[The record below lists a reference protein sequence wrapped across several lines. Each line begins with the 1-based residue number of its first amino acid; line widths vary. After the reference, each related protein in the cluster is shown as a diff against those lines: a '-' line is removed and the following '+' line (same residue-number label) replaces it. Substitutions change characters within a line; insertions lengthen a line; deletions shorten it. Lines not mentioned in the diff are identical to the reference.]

1 MDTCTSS
8 KRSNSRPENERGPA
22 RRAKKIQRA
31 QQFRLVRMVAA
42 LLEDSLAE
50 EANDHPSPIGS
61 SQASTLV
68 LSPDD
73 DE

>member
-1 MDTCTSS
+1 MLRAKHLRRIRTAI
-8 KRSNSRPENERGPA
+8 RVA
-22 RRAKKIQRA
+22 RRNRA
-31 QQFRLVRMVAA
+31 RVVGMVAA
-42 LLEDSLAE
+42 LLEDALAE